1 MEAEDQPVI
10 PTDTGSARLSG
21 QDLVSNSNNYI
32 RGHGLQILKPVRTSL
47 SFVSSSEFPQGLSGT
62 CQIVLGMQV
71 LTEVYLAC
79 SGGLHATRGWGGVV
93 PRVTCESNLVPSA
106 LEGLIKVSTMC
117 SGFMSRVSLLLF
129 LEHMWA

>member
-10 PTDTGSARLSG
+10 PTDTGSARLTG
-21 QDLVSNSNNYI
+21 QDLVSNSSNYI
-32 RGHGLQILKPVRTSL
+32 RGHGIQILKPVRTSL
-47 SFVSSSEFPQGLSGT
+47 SFVSSSEFPQWHLSDSFRYAG
-62 CQIVLGMQV
+62 

-117 SGFMSRVSLLLF
+117 FGFMSHVSLLLF